1 MLLVLVCGWLGWVAA
16 RGYLWLPDFTG
27 CLSVSVTAW
36 VEWLPVVVCVGL
48 GEVVACRR
56 V

>member
-16 RGYLWLPDFTG
+16 RGYLWLPEFTG
-27 CLSVSVTAW
+27 CLSVSVTAR
-36 VEWLPVVVCVGL
+36 VEWLPVVACVCL
-48 GEVVACRR
+48 GGVIAGRR